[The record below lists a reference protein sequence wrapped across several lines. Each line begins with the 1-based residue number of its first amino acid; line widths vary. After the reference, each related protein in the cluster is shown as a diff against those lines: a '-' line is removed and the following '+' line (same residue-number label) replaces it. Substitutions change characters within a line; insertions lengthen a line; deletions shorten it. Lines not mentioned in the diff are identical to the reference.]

1 MATRRKKRKSL
12 SPRQWTFL
20 AYIAGDNNLSDHG
33 IEDIAEMTA
42 VGTAPSSYAGV
53 QIDTRGEHDGSV
65 RYEISEP
72 DETGQAHR
80 VVIERLPES
89 DSGNPEILLS
99 FLNWG
104 LERYP
109 AKHTIAVVWNH
120 GAGFRT
126 VRRDIAYDDYGT
138 SLDMNELKTA
148 FTRAGLGKNNKIAIV
163 GFDACLM
170 NMLEIAHHLRHV
182 TQYVVGSQET
192 EPGDGWPYDK
202 VLKAMNRKPT
212 PHAMAKAIVRE
223 YMRSYRVV
231 GDSNITQSAIRTD
244 RTEAAVLA
252 WSRLGEALAASLPRE
267 RSVINLARTKVQSY
281 EYPDYVDAIHFAKL
295 IANETT
301 IPALRSRAHAFA
313 KAAAR
318 CIVVSDCEGGSVANS
333 NGVTIW
339 YPPEKTQY
347 LAFRGKY
354 VAMDFYATGP
364 GWVKFLDA
372 VYA

>member
-1 MATRRKKRKSL
+1 MAKHKKRKNSL

-20 AYIAGDNNLSDHG
+20 AYIAGDNNLSDNG
-33 IEDIAEMTA
+33 IEDIAEMTT
-42 VGTAPSSYAGV
+42 VGTSASSYAGV
-53 QIDTRGEHDGSV
+53 QIDTEGEHDGSV

-72 DETGQAHR
+72 DKTDQAHR
-80 VVIERLPES
+80 IVIDRLPES
-89 DSGNPEILLS
+89 DSGNPEILLK
-99 FLNWG
+99 FLKWG

-109 AKHTIAVVWNH
+109 AKNTIVVVWNH

-148 FTRAGLGKNNKIAIV
+148 FTRAGLGKNNKIAIL

-170 NMLEIAHHLRHV
+170 NMLEIAHHLRNV

-212 PHAMAKAIVRE
+212 PQAMAKAIVRE
-223 YMRSYRVV
+223 YMQSYRAV
-231 GDSNITQSAIRTD
+231 GDSNITQSAVRTD
-244 RTEAAVLA
+244 CTEATVLA
-252 WSRLGEALAASLPRE
+252 WSRFGDALAASLPKE
-267 RSVINLARTKVQSY
+267 RPVINLARTKVQSY

-295 IANETT
+295 IANGTA
-301 IPALRSRAHAFA
+301 IPTLRWRAQAFT
-313 KAAAR
+313 KAVAR
-318 CIVVSDCEGGSVANS
+318 CVVASDCEGGSVANS
-333 NGVTIW
+333 NGLTIW

-372 VYA
+372 LHA